1 MIQKVQSLWNFPH
14 QESCDRLES
23 GGMDGEGETIMQKD
37 VGPAVLS
44 HRSIYTFLFVMSQR
58 VKGYACY

>member
-1 MIQKVQSLWNFPH
+1 
-14 QESCDRLES
+14 
-23 GGMDGEGETIMQKD
+23 MDGEGETIMQKD